1 MRNSIFTLIALSL
14 IAIWAVVHF
23 VFHYSGVI
31 HIVLVV
37 GALMLIIRLFFNKV
51 MSNSDQF

>member
-1 MRNSIFTLIALSL
+1 MRNSIFTLIALLL

-31 HIVLVV
+31 HIILVV
-37 GALMLIIRLFFNKV
+37 GSLMLLIRLFFNKA
-51 MSNSDQF
+51 MSNSDEY